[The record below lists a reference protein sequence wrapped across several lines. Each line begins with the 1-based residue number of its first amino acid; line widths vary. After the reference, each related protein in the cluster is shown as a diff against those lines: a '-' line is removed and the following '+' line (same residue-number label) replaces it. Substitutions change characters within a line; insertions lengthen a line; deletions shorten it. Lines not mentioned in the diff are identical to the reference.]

1 MATSFCLSSAPSTT
15 NPCLL
20 ILRDKGYK
28 LQVTSEKQ
36 PSGEVLCIYVA
47 EKDGRRFAGNSSPE
61 LLGLVNLWENYG
73 ENWNR
78 QEPDMMD
85 EIVTEEVEEV
95 VD

>member
-1 MATSFCLSSAPSTT
+1 MATGFCLSSASSTT

-28 LQVTSEKQ
+28 LQVTSERQ
-36 PSGEVLCIYVA
+36 PKGEDLYIYVA

-61 LLGLVNLWENYG
+61 LLGLVNLWEIYG

-78 QEPDMMD
+78 QEPDLMD
-85 EIVTEEVEEV
+85 EIVIEEAE
-95 VD
+95 DIAD